1 MDIIIGGRK
10 SGKSTEAVDW
20 LKAGKLVDGQYDRVV
35 VQPTA
40 TMATTFKNTCMAQGL
55 TKDLDRR
62 VFAKAG
68 WDQRAHAATTQVMY
82 EEAQTYL
89 PADASVITITG
100 DGKLKALTNYNVP
113 TA

>member
-10 SGKSTEAVDW
+10 SGKSVEAVNW
-20 LKAGKLVDGQYDRVV
+20 LAQGKPFGGGYDRVV

-40 TMATTFKNTCMAQGL
+40 AMADTFKNTCKANGL
-55 TKDLDRR
+55 TKDLDKR
-62 VFAKAG
+62 VFAKG
-68 WDQRAHAATTQVMY
+68 VWDRSTHKGVEVLY

-89 PADASVITITG
+89 PDDANVITITG
-100 DGKLKALTNYNVP
+100 DGKLKALTNYNIP

>member
-10 SGKSTEAVDW
+10 SGKSTEAIDW
-20 LKAGKLVDGQYDRVV
+20 LKQGKLVDGQYDRVV
-35 VQPTA
+35 VQPTTA
-40 TMATTFKNTCMAQGL
+40 MVATFKMTCQNQGL
-55 TKDLDRR
+55 TKDLDKR
-62 VFAKAG
+62 VFSKTQ

-89 PADASVITITG
+89 PADATVITITG